1 MIDTHG
7 VEWLPVAE
15 AADQLDLKR
24 STVYA
29 WLSRGKVRS
38 HRIGG
43 RAWVR
48 MPDLMDAEHKTRGAF
63 ARQRRARV

>member
-7 VEWLPVAE
+7 IEWLPVTE
-15 AADQLDLKR
+15 AAQRLDVKP

-48 MPDLMDAEHKTRGAF
+48 VADLADAEHKTRGAF